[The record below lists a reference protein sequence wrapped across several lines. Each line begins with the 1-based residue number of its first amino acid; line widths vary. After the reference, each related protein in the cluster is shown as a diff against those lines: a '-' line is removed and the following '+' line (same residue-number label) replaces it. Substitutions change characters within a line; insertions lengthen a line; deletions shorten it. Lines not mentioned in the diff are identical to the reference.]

1 MRLPVIMIC
10 LCYFILI
17 VTDWLIITDFRK
29 MSLYSKYL
37 PREKKRRVWWK
48 IFLAFAVAVLILLT
62 VGICLPR
69 KSAESGISAVM
80 WILYTVLTVEF
91 SQIVYSIFSLLGF
104 IPKIFGKSRWN
115 TGLWIG
121 LPLGVMIFSMMWW
134 GVLVGRREIET
145 VSVDISSPKI
155 PESFNG
161 YKIAQLSD
169 LHLGTW
175 GNDTTF
181 ISNLVD
187 SVNSLKPDLIVFTG
201 DLVNREYKEMLPFL
215 APLSRLKA
223 PDGVIS
229 ILGNHDYGDYVS
241 WPSPQLKVANLDS
254 LKKNQ
259 QKIGW
264 KMLNNSTCYLS
275 RENDTIA
282 IIGVENWGEPPFT
295 KYGDLNKAYP
305 ADSLYDG
312 KFKILLSHNPEHW
325 NQEVSKSSNINLT
338 LSGHTH
344 AMQSRISVGNWK
356 WSPAQYRYPLW
367 GGLYTRENSSEQ
379 LYLYVNI
386 GAGEVGIPMRIGA
399 APEITLFTLRKSK

>member
-1 MRLPVIMIC
+1 MIC
-10 LCYFILI
+10 LCYFILMM
-17 VTDWLIITDFRK
+17 TDWLIIADLRK

-48 IFLAFAVAVLILLT
+48 IFLAFAIAVVILLT

-80 WILYTVLTVEF
+80 WILYTVLSVEF

-104 IPKIFGKSRWN
+104 IPKIFGKRRWN

-121 LPLGVMIFSMMWW
+121 LPLGVMVFSMMWW
-134 GVLVGRREIET
+134 GVLIGRREIET
-145 VSVDISSPKI
+145 VSVDISSPKL

-161 YKIAQLSD
+161 YKIAQVSD

-175 GNDTTF
+175 GNDATF
-181 ISNLVD
+181 ISHLVD

-201 DLVNREYKEMLPFL
+201 DIVNREFKEILPFL

-229 ILGNHDYGDYVS
+229 ILGNHDYGDYVI
-241 WPSPQLKVANLDS
+241 WPSPQMKAANLDS
-254 LKKNQ
+254 LKKKQ
-259 QKIGW
+259 EEIGW
-264 KMLNNSTCYLS
+264 KMLNNTSLYLS
-275 RENDTIA
+275 RHNDSIA

-325 NQEVSKSSNINLT
+325 NQEVSKSSNIDLT

-344 AMQSRISVGNWK
+344 AMQSRISIGNWK
-356 WSPAQYRYPLW
+356 WSPAKYRYPLW
-367 GGLYTRENSSEQ
+367 GGLYSRENPSSKQ

-399 APEITLFTLRKSK
+399 SPEITLFTLRTE

>member
-17 VTDWLIITDFRK
+17 VTDWLIIADLRK

-37 PREKKRRVWWK
+37 PLEKQRRVWWK
-48 IFLAFAVAVLILLT
+48 IFLAFAIAVLVLLT

-69 KSAESGISAVM
+69 KSADSGISAVM
-80 WILYTVLTVEF
+80 WILYSVLTVEF

-104 IPKIFGKSRWN
+104 IPQIFRKRRWN

-121 LPLGVMIFSMMWW
+121 LPLGVMVFSMMWW
-134 GVLVGRREIET
+134 GVLVGRREIQT

-181 ISNLVD
+181 ISHLVD

-241 WPSPQLKVANLDS
+241 WSSAQMKAANLDS
-254 LKKNQ
+254 LKKKQ
-259 QKIGW
+259 QEIGW
-264 KMLNNSTCYLS
+264 RMLNNCTLYLS
-275 RENDTIA
+275 RQNDSIA

-399 APEITLFTLRKSK
+399 APEITLFTLRKSE